1 MKAEMR
7 QVLSGNGLCNE
18 SFGYLRKKPICNES
32 GQQILNSSRMCCCEM
47 CVPRG
52 EKKNHPTLDRKAAAY
67 SDLFPDVRVSHQLPG
82 LWFHPSKFWP
92 LRASVIY
99 AICR

>member
-52 EKKNHPTLDRKAAAY
+52 EKKIIPLLIEKQQLIQTY
-67 SDLFPDVRVSHQLPG
+67 SQM
-82 LWFHPSKFWP
+82 
-92 LRASVIY
+92 SVINSLVCGS
-99 AICR
+99 ILLNFGPSGHL